1 MLVLSSYLE
10 LVLRAIPAKPS
21 QNILKNAPLLKVDAG
36 GVQLTA
42 FDLKSGIKT
51 SFEATVYQSGS
62 WTVPSIDLRDLVS

>member
-1 MLVLSSYLE
+1 LE

-21 QNILKNAPLLKVDAG
+21 HDILNNVPLKVDAAA
-36 GVQLTA
+36 VQLTA

-62 WTVPSIDLRDLVS
+62 WTVPSIDLRDSVSQFPMLS